1 MKTRLK
7 YTWHAKYKRTDGYS
21 KYVELT
27 SSTREEAIEEA
38 HKLPLY
44 AKLYEVYRRS

>member
-27 SSTREEAIEEA
+27 SSTRV
-38 HKLPLY
+38 Y